1 MSVHMCTDATKAG
14 ECRTRCKRRSEDD
27 KQSPECK
34 IFNPSWQPKV
44 KHENSEQTQ
53 ATKHEDKNT
62 QKKKKQASRIQERN
76 RTQDEKAEIQ
86 GHKANLARNTQWA
99 GFKYTR
105 IQVKHMSN

>member
-1 MSVHMCTDATKAG
+1 MCTDATKAG

-62 QKKKKQASRIQERN
+62 QKKNKRVVYRKETGRKMKKLRFRDTKPIWQETHSGLGLSTPGYR
-76 RTQDEKAEIQ
+76 
-86 GHKANLARNTQWA
+86 
-99 GFKYTR
+99 
-105 IQVKHMSN
+105 